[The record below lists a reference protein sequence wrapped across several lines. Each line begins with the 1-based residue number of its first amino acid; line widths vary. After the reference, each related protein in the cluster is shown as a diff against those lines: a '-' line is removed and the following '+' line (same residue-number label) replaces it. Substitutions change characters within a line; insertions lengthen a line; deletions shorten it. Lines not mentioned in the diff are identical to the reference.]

1 MLNVIKK
8 AREMGMDV
16 SICDA
21 SARHPLAQ
29 ENMVV
34 VIVHNHRY
42 ECRAM
47 FEKQDKEAQL
57 CFINEVCDLYGRIN

>member
-1 MLNVIKK
+1 MFQ
-8 AREMGMDV
+8 
-16 SICDA
+16 
-21 SARHPLAQ
+21 SATLPRRHPSAP

-47 FEKQDKEAQL
+47 FEKQDKESQR
-57 CFINEVCDLYGRIN
+57 CFINEVCDLYGRI

>member
-1 MLNVIKK
+1 MMNVLKK
-8 AREMGMDV
+8 AHENGLDV

-21 SARHPLAQ
+21 RTRHPQAP

-42 ECRAM
+42 
-47 FEKQDKEAQL
+47 
-57 CFINEVCDLYGRIN
+57 

>member
-1 MLNVIKK
+1 MLDVIKK
-8 AREMGMDV
+8 AHEMGMDV

-21 SARHPLAQ
+21 SARHPSAP

-47 FEKQDKEAQL
+47 FEKHDKESQR
-57 CFINEVCDLYGRIN
+57 CFINEVCDLYGRI